1 MPDYLDALKE
11 NYFADCDP
19 AFFPDDEPIADD
31 GVKKDLETICNLV
44 DNAEIVSASLYD
56 DFPTLKTEA
65 IRSHIAQAHLLATD
79 VMEEF

>member
-1 MPDYLDALKE
+1 MPDYLDPLKE

-19 AFFPDDEPIADD
+19 AFFPDDEPIPED
-31 GVKKDLETICNLV
+31 GIKNELENLCNLL
-44 DNAEIVSASLYD
+44 DSAEIMCALIYD
-56 DFPTLKTEA
+56 DFPTLKTEK